1 MEEHQFNLL
10 QRRTARKTA
19 IRQCQ

>member
-10 QRRTARKTA
+10 QRSTARKTA